1 MADVSL
7 KQWIERRIKRLE
19 DKKKVSLKDIED
31 DELGYIERSTPYL
44 YKVLFELKFYK
55 DLISNDES
63 EDEIKFSLEYY
74 VRLYTNELMNGE
86 IYRLSTN
93 RMTNLCHQFKIEVK
107 RDIIRDI
114 TNLLKQF

>member
-7 KQWIERRIKRLE
+7 KQWVERRIKRLE
-19 DKKKVSLKDIED
+19 DKKALSLKSVED

-44 YKVLFELKFYK
+44 YKVLFELHFYK
-55 DLISNDES
+55 DILLDAES
-63 EDEIKFSLEYY
+63 EEEIKYSLEYY

>member
-63 EDEIKFSLEYY
+63 EDEINYSLEYY
-74 VRLYTNELMNGE
+74 VRLYTNDLMNGE

>member
-44 YKVLFELKFYK
+44 YKILFELKFYK

-63 EDEIKFSLEYY
+63 EDEITYSLEYY
-74 VRLYTNELMNGE
+74 VRLYTNDIMNGE

>member
-19 DKKKVSLKDIED
+19 DKKALSLKSVED

-107 RDIIRDI
+107 RDMIRDI
-114 TNLLKQF
+114 NNLLKQF

>member
-19 DKKKVSLKDIED
+19 DKKKLSLESIED

-44 YKVLFELKFYK
+44 YKVLFELNFYK
-55 DLISNDES
+55 DILLDCKS
-63 EDEIKFSLEYY
+63 EEDIKSALEYY
-74 VRLYTNELMNGE
+74 VRLYTNDLMNGE
-86 IYRLSTN
+86 IYRTSTN
-93 RMTNLCHQFKIEVK
+93 RMTNLCYQFKIEVK

>member
-44 YKVLFELKFYK
+44 YKILFELKFYK
-55 DLISNDES
+55 NLISNDES
-63 EDEIKFSLEYY
+63 EDEIKYSLEYY

>member
-19 DKKKVSLKDIED
+19 DKKALSLKDIED

-44 YKVLFELKFYK
+44 YKILFELKFYK

-63 EDEIKFSLEYY
+63 EDEIKYSLEYY

>member
-7 KQWIERRIKRLE
+7 KQCIERRIKRLE

-44 YKVLFELKFYK
+44 YKILFELKFYK

-63 EDEIKFSLEYY
+63 EDEIKYSLEYY

>member
-31 DELGYIERSTPYL
+31 DELGYIERTTPYL
-44 YKVLFELKFYK
+44 YKILFELKFYK

-63 EDEIKFSLEYY
+63 EDEIKYSLEYY

>member
-44 YKVLFELKFYK
+44 YKILFELKFYK

-63 EDEIKFSLEYY
+63 EDEIKYSLEYY

>member
-1 MADVSL
+1 MDDVSL

-44 YKVLFELKFYK
+44 YKILFELKFYK

-63 EDEIKFSLEYY
+63 EDEIKYTLEYY
-74 VRLYTNELMNGE
+74 VRLYTNDIMNGE

>member
-19 DKKKVSLKDIED
+19 DKKTLSLKCIEN

-44 YKVLFELKFYK
+44 YKVLFELHFYK
-55 DLISNDES
+55 NMISNDES
-63 EDEIKFSLEYY
+63 EDEIKYSLEYY

-93 RMTNLCHQFKIEVK
+93 RMINLCHQFKIEVK

-114 TNLLKQF
+114 NNLLKQF

>member
-31 DELGYIERSTPYL
+31 DELGYIERSTPNL

-63 EDEIKFSLEYY
+63 EDEIKYSLEYY

>member
-19 DKKKVSLKDIED
+19 DKKALSLKSVED

-63 EDEIKFSLEYY
+63 EDEIKYSLEYY

>member
-19 DKKKVSLKDIED
+19 DKKALSLKSVED

-63 EDEIKFSLEYY
+63 EDEIMYSLEYY

-86 IYRLSTN
+86 IYRTSTN
-93 RMTNLCHQFKIEVK
+93 IMTNLCHQFKIEVK

>member
-1 MADVSL
+1 M
-7 KQWIERRIKRLE
+7 
-19 DKKKVSLKDIED
+19 
-31 DELGYIERSTPYL
+31 
-44 YKVLFELKFYK
+44 FELNFYK

-63 EDEIKFSLEYY
+63 EDEIKYSLEYY

>member
-44 YKVLFELKFYK
+44 YKILFELKFYK

-63 EDEIKFSLEYY
+63 EDEIKYSLEYY

-93 RMTNLCHQFKIEVK
+93 RMTNLCHQFKIEIK

>member
-19 DKKKVSLKDIED
+19 DKKALSLKSVED

-55 DLISNDES
+55 DIISNDES

>member
-63 EDEIKFSLEYY
+63 EDEIKYSLEYY
-74 VRLYTNELMNGE
+74 VRLYTNELMKGE
-86 IYRLSTN
+86 IYRHSTN

>member
-19 DKKKVSLKDIED
+19 DKKALSLKSVED

-63 EDEIKFSLEYY
+63 EDEIKYSLEYY

-107 RDIIRDI
+107 RDMIRDI
-114 TNLLKQF
+114 NNLLKQF

>member
-44 YKVLFELKFYK
+44 YKKLFELKFYK

-63 EDEIKFSLEYY
+63 EDEIKYSLEYY